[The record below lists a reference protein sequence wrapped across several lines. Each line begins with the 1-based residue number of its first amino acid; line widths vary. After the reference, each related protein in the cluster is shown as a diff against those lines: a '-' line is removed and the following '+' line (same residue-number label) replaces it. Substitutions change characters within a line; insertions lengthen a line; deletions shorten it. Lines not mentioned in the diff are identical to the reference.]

1 MNTIKFEKS
10 YITKCFKAFS
20 FYKGF
25 NNLLKYLENG
35 DYNNVRI
42 HMDYSIDSLQEDI
55 NTVIDVNE
63 VNVHNAR
70 VTKLKDMYNC
80 WEELFVIIDNELD
93 GTRSELLEQTRSE

>member
-1 MNTIKFEKS
+1 
-10 YITKCFKAFS
+10 
-20 FYKGF
+20 
-25 NNLLKYLENG
+25 
-35 DYNNVRI
+35 
-42 HMDYSIDSLQEDI
+42 MDYSIDSLQEDI